1 MMRRRSE
8 RKKSTE
14 VSSPAPVSRRT
25 SRRSRK
31 TSETASE
38 KGAYPEM
45 SPQGDETEKGTQNA
59 DCPVDTI
66 NEEPSTE
73 PGKSRS
79 RNRTPVKDR
88 SSPAKRKAQNTITD
102 LKIEAIPEEIQSV
115 KEECSNEEKMDQE
128 LNLKKEA
135 LQKSESDITAASCS
149 SSPKTNV
156 DIMKPLDVL
165 EIQAEDNDEEKLQS
179 QDALSKNES
188 LVDNV
193 TVSEKK
199 GEEKPQTEVV
209 SKEGEAPVTD
219 NTNNSKNDMSNPQS
233 PKSEAINS
241 EEKTDVKVNKRTWIT
256 TKRTVQNRSP
266 LLVITTETLKTSIPE
281 NVHPAPQVNLASS
294 PEVQEVNSEREEGEE
309 TPSPEREIHRPS
321 TTNSVEKTNRNQSES
336 SSVQRTVNKVNIKV
350 EQRSQSPQNKKA
362 TNILFITNLVRPFTV
377 LQLKGLLAR
386 TGKMVE
392 DGFWIDRIKSK
403 CYVQYETEDEA
414 IETRHALHGV
424 RWPVSNPKCLIV
436 GFAKQSD
443 MDRAIQSTKEEQS
456 SFGQESHRDN
466 VLIGMGWNRDRN
478 GVDEKRTKKNFG
490 LLAQCNI
497 FQTIRPVRE
506 WDVGKKESLD
516 RDKNREVIKRR
527 SREREIFFGNRETDR
542 NGKDRRPRSK
552 GRGDARSSSRSPAR
566 KVKKKEND
574 PPLRLLDD
582 LFRKTKSTPC
592 IYWLPLTPEQIAE
605 KEAFR
610 QKRLEEH
617 KQRIKQREVEKGK
630 EREKERNR
638 TNERRD
644 RERER
649 DQRRNRS
656 SDRRS
661 RSRDRRRY

>member
-1 MMRRRSE
+1 MRRRSE
-8 RKKSTE
+8 RKKSTD
-14 VSSPAPVSRRT
+14 VASPAPVTATPSRRT
-25 SRRSRK
+25 SRRSRQ

-38 KGAYPEM
+38 KTAQPEL
-45 SPQGDETEKGTQNA
+45 SPQGDVAEKCIPKT
-59 DCPVDTI
+59 DCPEENTS
-66 NEEPSTE
+66 EEPAVETV
-73 PGKSRS
+73 KSRS

-88 SSPAKRKAQNTITD
+88 SSPAKRKAQNITIDT
-102 LKIEAIPEEIQSV
+102 KIDVIPEENISIVEDCPVENKPEKEDIQNVEEVSKTDTVLTEESV
-115 KEECSNEEKMDQE
+115 
-128 LNLKKEA
+128 
-135 LQKSESDITAASCS
+135 S

-156 DIMKPLDVL
+156 VMMKPLDVL
-165 EIQAEDNDEEKLQS
+165 EIQAEDNDEEKLQT
-179 QDALSKNES
+179 QDLLNKKENVVEV
-188 LVDNV
+188 LVE
-193 TVSEKK
+193 SEKK
-199 GEEKPQTEVV
+199 DDEKTINEEINKGVEEEVKDSNNTYENEKAV
-209 SKEGEAPVTD
+209 ASPSTD
-219 NTNNSKNDMSNPQS
+219 EITV
-233 PKSEAINS
+233 A
-241 EEKTDVKVNKRTWIT
+241 EEKTDSNANKRKWI

-266 LLVITTETLKTSIPE
+266 LLVITTETSIPE
-281 NVHPAPQVNLASS
+281 DAHSAPKQKIRSS
-294 PEVQEVNSEREEGEE
+294 PEVQEIISEREEGEE
-309 TPSPEREIHRPS
+309 TPSPEREVHRTS
-321 TTNSVEKTNRNQSES
+321 TQNSTEKPVRNQIEIS
-336 SSVQRTVNKVNIKV
+336 SAPRTVNKVNIKV
-350 EQRSQSPQNKKA
+350 EHRSPSPRNKK
-362 TNILFITNLVRPFTV
+362 TSNVLFITNLVRPFTV

-386 TGKMVE
+386 TGKLVE

-436 GFAKQSD
+436 DFAKRAD
-443 MDRAIQSTKEEQS
+443 MDRAIQSTKEEQT
-456 SFGQESHRDN
+456 SFGQENHRDN

-478 GVDEKRTKKNFG
+478 GVDEKRT
-490 LLAQCNI
+490 L
-497 FQTIRPVRE
+497 RPVRE

-516 RDKNREVIKRR
+516 REKSRDVLKRR
-527 SREREIFFGNRETDR
+527 SREREITFGNREPDR
-542 NGKDRRPRSK
+542 NGKERRPRSK
-552 GRGDARSSSRSPAR
+552 GRAEARSSSRSPAR

-617 KQRIKQREVEKGK
+617 KQRIKQRELEKGK

-638 TNERRD
+638 INERRD
-644 RERER
+644 REKER

>member
-1 MMRRRSE
+1 MRRRSE
-8 RKKSTE
+8 RKKSTD
-14 VSSPAPVSRRT
+14 VASPAPASRRT
-25 SRRSRK
+25 SRRSRQ

-38 KGAYPEM
+38 KGAQLEM
-45 SPQGDETEKGTQNA
+45 PPQDDVTEKCIANA
-59 DCPVDTI
+59 DCPEEST
-66 NEEPSTE
+66 NEEPVLETV
-73 PGKSRS
+73 KSRS

-88 SSPAKRKAQNTITD
+88 SSPAKRKAQNITND
-102 LKIEAIPEEIQSV
+102 PKIDVIPEENISIKEDCSV
-115 KEECSNEEKMDQE
+115 DNKPGNKNNQNVEEVQKPDTV
-128 LNLKKEA
+128 LTEA
-135 LQKSESDITAASCS
+135 AVS

-165 EIQAEDNDEEKLQS
+165 EIQAEDNDEEKLQT
-179 QDALSKNES
+179 QGVLSKNENKAE
-188 LVDNV
+188 NV
-193 TVSEKK
+193 VESEKK
-199 GEEKPQTEVV
+199 DDEKVINEDQNKVAEEEMKD
-209 SKEGEAPVTD
+209 A
-219 NTNNSKNDMSNPQS
+219 TNNVINENADPS
-233 PKSEAINS
+233 PADEVTFT
-241 EEKTDVKVNKRTWIT
+241 EEKTDQNVNKRKWI

-266 LLVITTETLKTSIPE
+266 LLVITTETSIPE
-281 NVHPAPQVNLASS
+281 DVHSAPKQKIRSS
-294 PEVQEVNSEREEGEE
+294 PEIQEIISEREEGEE
-309 TPSPEREIHRPS
+309 TPSPEREVHRTS
-321 TTNSVEKTNRNQSES
+321 TNSAEKPIRNQIELS
-336 SSVQRTVNKVNIKV
+336 SAPRIINKVNIKV
-350 EQRSQSPQNKKA
+350 EHRSPSPRNKKA
-362 TNILFITNLVRPFTV
+362 SNVLFITNLVRPFTV

-386 TGKMVE
+386 TGKLVE

-436 GFAKQSD
+436 DFAKRAD
-443 MDRAIQSTKEEQS
+443 MDRAIQSTKEEQT
-456 SFGQESHRDN
+456 SFGQENHRDN

-490 LLAQCNI
+490 LLAACNI
-497 FQTIRPVRE
+497 FQTLRPVRE

-516 RDKNREVIKRR
+516 RDKTREVLKRR
-527 SREREIFFGNRETDR
+527 SREREITFGNREPDR
-542 NGKDRRPRSK
+542 NGKERRPRSK
-552 GRGDARSSSRSPAR
+552 GRAEARSSSRSPAR
-566 KVKKKEND
+566 KIKKKEND

-617 KQRIKQREVEKGK
+617 KQRIKQRELEKGK

-638 TNERRD
+638 INERRD
-644 RERER
+644 REKER

>member
-1 MMRRRSE
+1 MRRRSE
-8 RKKSTE
+8 RKKSTD
-14 VSSPAPVSRRT
+14 VASPAPASRRT
-25 SRRSRK
+25 SRRSRQ

-38 KGAYPEM
+38 KSAQPEM
-45 SPQGDETEKGTQNA
+45 PPQDDVTEKCIANA
-59 DCPVDTI
+59 DCPEEST
-66 NEEPSTE
+66 NEEPVVETA
-73 PGKSRS
+73 KSRS

-88 SSPAKRKAQNTITD
+88 SSPAKRKAQNITND
-102 LKIEAIPEEIQSV
+102 PKIDVIPEENISI
-115 KEECSNEEKMDQE
+115 KEDCPNDNKPGNKDNQNIEE
-128 LNLKKEA
+128 A
-135 LQKSESDITAASCS
+135 QKPDKDLTETAVS

-156 DIMKPLDVL
+156 DMMKPLDVL
-165 EIQAEDNDEEKLQS
+165 EIQAEDNEEEKLQT
-179 QDALSKNES
+179 QGMLSKNENITENVVEPEKKDDEKVINEEQNK
-188 LVDNV
+188 VDEEEMKDTTNNAINEKADPSPADEV
-193 TVSEKK
+193 TV
-199 GEEKPQTEVV
+199 T
-209 SKEGEAPVTD
+209 
-219 NTNNSKNDMSNPQS
+219 
-233 PKSEAINS
+233 
-241 EEKTDVKVNKRTWIT
+241 EEKTDQNLNKRKWI

-266 LLVITTETLKTSIPE
+266 LLVITTETSIPE
-281 NVHPAPQVNLASS
+281 DVHSAPKQKIRSS
-294 PEVQEVNSEREEGEE
+294 PEVQEIISEREEGEE
-309 TPSPEREIHRPS
+309 TPSPEREVHRTS
-321 TTNSVEKTNRNQSES
+321 TNSAEKPIRNQIELS
-336 SSVQRTVNKVNIKV
+336 SAPRIINKVNIKV
-350 EQRSQSPQNKKA
+350 EHRSPSPRNKKA
-362 TNILFITNLVRPFTV
+362 SNVLFITNLVRPFTV

-386 TGKMVE
+386 TGKLVE

-436 GFAKQSD
+436 DFAKRAD
-443 MDRAIQSTKEEQS
+443 MDRAIQSTKEEQT
-456 SFGQESHRDN
+456 SFGQENHRDN

-490 LLAQCNI
+490 LLAACNI
-497 FQTIRPVRE
+497 FQTLRPVRE

-516 RDKNREVIKRR
+516 RDKAREILKRR
-527 SREREIFFGNRETDR
+527 SREREITFGNREPDR
-542 NGKDRRPRSK
+542 NGKERRPRSR
-552 GRGDARSSSRSPAR
+552 GRAEARSSSRSPAR
-566 KVKKKEND
+566 KIKKKEND

-617 KQRIKQREVEKGK
+617 KQRIKQRELEKGK

-638 TNERRD
+638 INERRD
-644 RERER
+644 REKER

>member
-1 MMRRRSE
+1 MRRRSE
-8 RKKSTE
+8 RKKSTD
-14 VSSPAPVSRRT
+14 VASPAPVSRRT
-25 SRRSRK
+25 SRRSRQ

-38 KGAYPEM
+38 KGIQPEM
-45 SPQGDETEKGTQNA
+45 SPQGDVAEKCAPKA
-59 DCPVDTI
+59 DCPEEST
-66 NEEPSTE
+66 NEEPTLDT
-73 PGKSRS
+73 GKNRS

-88 SSPAKRKAQNTITD
+88 SSPAKRKAQNITND
-102 LKIEAIPEEIQSV
+102 PKIDVIPEENISI
-115 KEECSNEEKMDQE
+115 KEECPVEKKREKEDNQNVEE
-128 LNLKKEA
+128 A
-135 LQKSESDITAASCS
+135 QKTDTDLMEPSES

-156 DIMKPLDVL
+156 VMVKPLDVL
-165 EIQAEDNDEEKLQS
+165 EIQTEYHDEEKLQT
-179 QDALSKNES
+179 QDVLSKNENMIE
-188 LVDNV
+188 NV
-193 TVSEKK
+193 VESEKK
-199 GEEKPQTEVV
+199 DNEKTIDEEINKGDEEEMKNYTNNTINENIVPSPPTDEVSVTEEKPD
-209 SKEGEAPVTD
+209 P
-219 NTNNSKNDMSNPQS
+219 N
-233 PKSEAINS
+233 
-241 EEKTDVKVNKRTWIT
+241 VNKRKWI

-266 LLVITTETLKTSIPE
+266 LLFITTETSIPE
-281 NVHPAPQVNLASS
+281 DAHSAPKEKIRSS
-294 PEVQEVNSEREEGEE
+294 PEVQEIISEREEGEE
-309 TPSPEREIHRPS
+309 TPSPEREVHR
-321 TTNSVEKTNRNQSES
+321 TNTNSTEKPVRNQIEIS
-336 SSVQRTVNKVNIKV
+336 SAPRTVNKVNIKV
-350 EQRSQSPQNKKA
+350 EHRSPSPRNKKA
-362 TNILFITNLVRPFTV
+362 SNVLFITNLVRPFTV

-386 TGKMVE
+386 TGKLVE

-436 GFAKQSD
+436 DFAKRVE

-456 SFGQESHRDN
+456 SFGQENHRDN

-478 GVDEKRTKKNFG
+478 GVDEKRT
-490 LLAQCNI
+490 L
-497 FQTIRPVRE
+497 RPVRE
-506 WDVGKKESLD
+506 WDLGKKESLD
-516 RDKNREVIKRR
+516 RDKSREILKRR
-527 SREREIFFGNRETDR
+527 SREREITFGNREPDR
-542 NGKDRRPRSK
+542 NGKERRPRSK
-552 GRGDARSSSRSPAR
+552 GRAEARSSSRSPAR

-617 KQRIKQREVEKGK
+617 KQRIKQRELEKGK

-638 TNERRD
+638 INERRD
-644 RERER
+644 REKER

>member
-8 RKKSTE
+8 RKKSTD
-14 VSSPAPVSRRT
+14 VSSPAPASRRT
-25 SRRSRK
+25 IRRSRK

-38 KGAYPEM
+38 KSAHPEM
-45 SPQGDETEKGTQNA
+45 SPTGDEAEKDTPSA
-59 DCPVDTI
+59 DCPVEPT
-66 NEEPSTE
+66 NEESSAE
-73 PGKSRS
+73 PGRNRS

-88 SSPAKRKAQNTITD
+88 SSPAKRKAQNTIAD
-102 LKIEAIPEEIQSV
+102 LKIEAIPEENSSI
-115 KEECSNEEKMDQE
+115 KEDSPNESKPGADVTASNEQAPK
-128 LNLKKEA
+128 
-135 LQKSESDITAASCS
+135 SDIDAQAASCS

-165 EIQAEDNDEEKLQS
+165 EIQAEEQDEEKLQS
-179 QDALSKNES
+179 QDASTKNENMVEN
-188 LVDNV
+188 VDSSNKN
-193 TVSEKK
+193 E
-199 GEEKPQTEVV
+199 EEKSNNDEIIN
-209 SKEGEAPVTD
+209 KGFEAGSSDATD
-219 NTNNSKNDMSNPQS
+219 DLKNNKTDSQS
-233 PKSEAINS
+233 PKCEVTNS
-241 EEKTDVKVNKRTWIT
+241 DEKTDAAKANKRTWI

-266 LLVITTETLKTSIPE
+266 LLVITTETLKRPE
-281 NVHPAPQVNLASS
+281 GVHPAPKLNLGS
-294 PEVQEVNSEREEGEE
+294 PEIQEVNSEREEGEQ
-309 TPSPEREIHRPS
+309 TPSPERETHKINTINS
-321 TTNSVEKTNRNQSES
+321 TEKLNRNPIELS
-336 SSVQRTVNKVNIKV
+336 SAPKTINKINIKV
-350 EQRSQSPQNKKA
+350 EKQSPTSKKPS
-362 TNILFITNLVRPFTV
+362 NVLFITNLVRPFTV

-392 DGFWIDRIKSK
+392 EGFWIDRIKSK

-414 IETRHALHGV
+414 VETRHALHGV

-436 GFAKQSD
+436 EFARKSD
-443 MDRAIQSTKEEQS
+443 LDRAIQSTKEEQS
-456 SFGQESHRDN
+456 NFGQESHRDN

-478 GVDEKRTKKNFG
+478 GIDEKR
-490 LLAQCNI
+490 
-497 FQTIRPVRE
+497 TIRPVRE

-516 RDKNREVIKRR
+516 RDKNREILRRR

-552 GRGDARSSSRSPAR
+552 GRGEARSSSRSPVR

-617 KQRIKQREVEKGK
+617 KLRVKQRELEKGK

>member
-1 MMRRRSE
+1 MRRRSE
-8 RKKSTE
+8 RKKSTD
-14 VSSPAPVSRRT
+14 VASPALASRRT
-25 SRRSRK
+25 SRRSRQ

-38 KGAYPEM
+38 KGAHPEM
-45 SPQGDETEKGTQNA
+45 STQDDVTEKCIAKA
-59 DCPVDTI
+59 DCPEEST
-66 NEEPSTE
+66 NEEPAVETA
-73 PGKSRS
+73 KSRS

-88 SSPAKRKAQNTITD
+88 SSPAKRKAQNITND
-102 LKIEAIPEEIQSV
+102 PKIDVIPEENISV
-115 KEECSNEEKMDQE
+115 KEDCPVDNKTGNDDNQNVEEAQKTNTD
-128 LNLKKEA
+128 LTEA
-135 LQKSESDITAASCS
+135 AVS

-156 DIMKPLDVL
+156 DMMKPLDVL
-165 EIQAEDNDEEKLQS
+165 EIQAEDNEEEKLQT
-179 QDALSKNES
+179 QDVLSKNEKM
-188 LVDNV
+188 LENV
-193 TVSEKK
+193 VGSEKK
-199 GEEKPQTEVV
+199 DDENSINEELNKVDQEEMQGSTKNAVNEKTDPSPTDEVT
-209 SKEGEAPVTD
+209 VT
-219 NTNNSKNDMSNPQS
+219 
-233 PKSEAINS
+233 
-241 EEKTDVKVNKRTWIT
+241 EEKTDQIVNKRKWI

-266 LLVITTETLKTSIPE
+266 LLVITTETSIPE
-281 NVHPAPQVNLASS
+281 DVHSVPKQKIRSS
-294 PEVQEVNSEREEGEE
+294 PEIQEIISEREEGEE
-309 TPSPEREIHRPS
+309 TPSPEREVHRTS
-321 TTNSVEKTNRNQSES
+321 TNSTEKPIRNQIELTSAP
-336 SSVQRTVNKVNIKV
+336 RTVSKVNIKV
-350 EQRSQSPQNKKA
+350 EHRSPSPRNKKA
-362 TNILFITNLVRPFTV
+362 SNVLFITNLVRPFTV

-386 TGKMVE
+386 TGKLVE

-436 GFAKQSD
+436 DFAKRAD
-443 MDRAIQSTKEEQS
+443 MDRAIQSTKEEQT
-456 SFGQESHRDN
+456 SFGQENHRDN

-478 GVDEKRTKKNFG
+478 GVDEKRT
-490 LLAQCNI
+490 L
-497 FQTIRPVRE
+497 RPVRE

-516 RDKNREVIKRR
+516 RDKTREVLKRR
-527 SREREIFFGNRETDR
+527 SREREITFGNREPDR
-542 NGKDRRPRSK
+542 NGKERRPRSK
-552 GRGDARSSSRSPAR
+552 GRAEARSSSRSPAR

-617 KQRIKQREVEKGK
+617 KQRIKQRELEKGK

-638 TNERRD
+638 INERRD
-644 RERER
+644 REKER

>member
-1 MMRRRSE
+1 MRRRSE
-8 RKKSTE
+8 RKKSTD
-14 VSSPAPVSRRT
+14 VASPAPASRRT
-25 SRRSRK
+25 SRRSRQ

-38 KGAYPEM
+38 KGAQPEM
-45 SPQGDETEKGTQNA
+45 PPQDDVTEKCIANA
-59 DCPVDTI
+59 DCPEEST
-66 NEEPSTE
+66 NEEPVVETA
-73 PGKSRS
+73 KSRS

-88 SSPAKRKAQNTITD
+88 SSPAKRKAQNITND
-102 LKIEAIPEEIQSV
+102 PKIDVIPEENISIKEDCSV
-115 KEECSNEEKMDQE
+115 DNKPENKDNQNVEEAQKPDTD
-128 LNLKKEA
+128 LTEA
-135 LQKSESDITAASCS
+135 AVS
-149 SSPKTNV
+149 SSPKTKV

-165 EIQAEDNDEEKLQS
+165 EIQAEDNEEEKLQT
-179 QDALSKNES
+179 QDVLSKNENIAE
-188 LVDNV
+188 NV
-193 TVSEKK
+193 ESEKK
-199 GEEKPQTEVV
+199 DDEKVINEDQNKVNEEKMKD
-209 SKEGEAPVTD
+209 S
-219 NTNNSKNDMSNPQS
+219 TNN
-233 PKSEAINS
+233 AINEKPDPLPADEVTVT
-241 EEKTDVKVNKRTWIT
+241 EEKTDQNVNKRKWI

-266 LLVITTETLKTSIPE
+266 LLVITTETSIPE
-281 NVHPAPQVNLASS
+281 DVLSAPKQKIRSS
-294 PEVQEVNSEREEGEE
+294 PEVQEIISEREEGEE
-309 TPSPEREIHRPS
+309 TPSPEREVHRTS
-321 TTNSVEKTNRNQSES
+321 TNSAEKPIRNQIELS
-336 SSVQRTVNKVNIKV
+336 SAPKIINKVNIKV
-350 EQRSQSPQNKKA
+350 EHRSPSPRNKKA
-362 TNILFITNLVRPFTV
+362 SNVLFITNLVRPFTV

-386 TGKMVE
+386 TGKLVE

-436 GFAKQSD
+436 DFAKRAD
-443 MDRAIQSTKEEQS
+443 MDRAIQSTKEEQT
-456 SFGQESHRDN
+456 SFGQENHRDN

-490 LLAQCNI
+490 LLAACNI
-497 FQTIRPVRE
+497 FQTLRPVRE

-516 RDKNREVIKRR
+516 RDKTREVLKRR
-527 SREREIFFGNRETDR
+527 SREREITFGTREPDR
-542 NGKDRRPRSK
+542 NGKERRPRSR
-552 GRGDARSSSRSPAR
+552 GRAEARSSSRSPAR
-566 KVKKKEND
+566 KIKKKEND

-617 KQRIKQREVEKGK
+617 KQRIKQRELEKGK

-638 TNERRD
+638 INERRD
-644 RERER
+644 REKER